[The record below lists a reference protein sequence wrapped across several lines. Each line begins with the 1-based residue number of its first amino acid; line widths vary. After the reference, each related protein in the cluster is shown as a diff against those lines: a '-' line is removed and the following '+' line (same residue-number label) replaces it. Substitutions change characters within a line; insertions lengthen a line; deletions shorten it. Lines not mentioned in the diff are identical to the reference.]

1 MSGIPKEREFKNG
14 NMNEIVVQKNYVINN
29 INSNVNLSSF
39 LNFGNESG
47 INDSNITDDN
57 LTNFNNLTNITPN
70 ITPNVNPFT
79 SLNINNDC
87 SNLTNLNLST
97 SSFNTNSTNEP
108 LGIDLNSFLKNNK
121 NMDETVHDVSQTNDI
136 PIIQEINDQH
146 QSIKSVI
153 AKRFNSIKMVSN
165 WWTKSDF
172 SSAINAL
179 NLMKDSSVINDFLK
193 FALISRD
200 DFSRIKFIFEHLLS
214 LFKHSINLINSK
226 YEAYCLTGCQS
237 GLILLRKFSEL
248 SSTVKNSSNQN
259 IQNIQ
264 NNEQLK
270 ICEAISEILMKIFS
284 TSNLDKLRQ
293 RKKNKILSEIA
304 ENFYT
309 DLEFCLKSYKK

>member
-1 MSGIPKEREFKNG
+1 MSGIPKDKEFKNG
-14 NMNEIVVQKNYVINN
+14 NMNEIIVQKNYVINN

-47 INDSNITDDN
+47 INDSYLKDDI
-57 LTNFNNLTNITPN
+57 LTNLNNLTNITPN
-70 ITPNVNPFT
+70 LNPSNNLN

-87 SNLTNLNLST
+87 SNLNLST

-146 QSIKSVI
+146 QSIKSAI

-165 WWTKSDF
+165 WWIKSDF

-179 NLMKDSSVINDFLK
+179 NLMKDSSVINDFFN

-200 DFSRIKFIFEHLLS
+200 DFSRIPLILEHLTS
-214 LFKHSINLINSK
+214 LFKHSFNLINSK

-259 IQNIQ
+259 IQN
-264 NNEQLK
+264 NEQLK
-270 ICEAISEILMKIFS
+270 ICEAISEFLMKNFS